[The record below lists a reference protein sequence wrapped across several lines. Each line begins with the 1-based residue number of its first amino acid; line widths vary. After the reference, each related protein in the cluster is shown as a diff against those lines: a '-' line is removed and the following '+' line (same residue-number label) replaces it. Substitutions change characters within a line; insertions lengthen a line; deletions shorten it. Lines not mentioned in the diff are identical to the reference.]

1 MKTLLNSSVIA
12 VFAIVITLLAADN
25 GFAQKARKTR
35 GKVYT
40 KAEVGQII
48 KRLEENLDSFK
59 DKYDSSLDRSKLNDT
74 NREDE
79 LMRQVKKLEEATDE
93 LRREF
98 DRNDTWLENKNE
110 VAKCLA
116 HARPVDTSV
125 KNRHLGTE
133 TEGLW
138 AQVKYELNTLAGL
151 YKLPKL

>member
-1 MKTLLNSSVIA
+1 MKTLLKGS
-12 VFAIVITLLAADN
+12 VITLFAFVLILLSTDV
-25 GFAQKARKTR
+25 GLAQKARRTR
-35 GKVYT
+35 GRVYT

-59 DKYDSSLDRSKLNDT
+59 DKYDSSLDKSNLDGT

-79 LMRQVKKLEEATDE
+79 LMKQVKKLEEATDE

-116 HARPVDTSV
+116 HAKPVDTSV
-125 KNRHLGTE
+125 KNRHLGAE

-138 AQVKYELNTLAGL
+138 AKVKYELNTLAGL
-151 YKLPKL
+151 YKLPKI